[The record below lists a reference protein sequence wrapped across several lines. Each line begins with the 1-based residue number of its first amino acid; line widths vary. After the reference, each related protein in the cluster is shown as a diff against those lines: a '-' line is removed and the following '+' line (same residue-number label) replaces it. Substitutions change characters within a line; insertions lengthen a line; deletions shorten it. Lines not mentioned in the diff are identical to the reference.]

1 MGTMPRLHQ
10 DDIKEISDGVSKNVL
25 SGIKDLVAKEQTTN
39 KGITV
44 SVKEAAVMLNG
55 MNEQT
60 ISNYCK
66 LGIIKAKK
74 PGKSWLIPLS
84 SIQKYLES
92 KD

>member
-1 MGTMPRLHQ
+1 MNTMPPLHP
-10 DDIKEISDGVSKNVL
+10 DNIKEIIEGVSKNVL
-25 SGIKDLVAKEQTTN
+25 VGIKELLSKEQATSKNMTL
-39 KGITV
+39 